1 MLVRTQPCVP
11 QVLWRTFSPLSP
23 DARRLLCTCSY
34 TPLLPAVATG
44 TIEERSIVEPVRRI
58 MAGKGNYFEASVEK
72 ILPDEQVG
80 RGSTGGCL
88 RAGRQGCGA
97 SQQAKKHQQY
107 FLICA
112 KAGVSYAGCGGML
125 PA

>member
-1 MLVRTQPCVP
+1 MSLGTQPCFLQFSRCVP
-11 QVLWRTFSPLSP
+11 GAPSDPHTLRC
-23 DARRLLCTCSY
+23 ACSY

-80 RGSTGGCL
+80 RGSTGFCL
-88 RAGRQGCGA
+88 RAGRQGCGG
-97 SQQAKKHQQY
+97 SQH
-107 FLICA
+107 
-112 KAGVSYAGCGGML
+112 V
-125 PA
+125 

>member
-1 MLVRTQPCVP
+1 LR
-11 QVLWRTFSPLSP
+11 VLWPWVAAQP
-23 DARRLLCTCSY
+23 YVLLVSRCIPGAPSDPHALRCTCSY

-80 RGSTGGCL
+80 RDSAGGCL
-88 RAGRQGCGA
+88 CTGRQGCGA
-97 SQQAKKHQQY
+97 RQH
-107 FLICA
+107 
-112 KAGVSYAGCGGML
+112 V
-125 PA
+125 